1 MEYVPNPFKEA
12 TEGSGTSA
20 VQFLAQK
27 EVSKIVSGDFGV
39 KIKPLLDSLRIQMI
53 VTRDQGLTVSRVI
66 ELLNH

>member
-12 TEGSGTSA
+12 AEGSGTSA

-27 EVSKIVSGDFGV
+27 EVSKIVAGDFGV
-39 KIKPLLDSLRIQMI
+39 KIKPDLDSLRIQMI
-53 VTRDQGLTVSRVI
+53 VIRDPEMTVCRII